1 MGVLELSKIESAAFV
16 PQSSVAQ
23 KEVVSS
29 VNASRA
35 KNSGEEHTAVLE
47 ENVLKAIDQ
56 AQEMAKIFNRSLN
69 FRYLKEADRYQVEV
83 VDESNGDVIRRI
95 PPDEIVGFIEHVNE
109 LIGSLFDKEL

>member
-1 MGVLELSKIESAAFV
+1 MGVLDLSKVGSTAFV
-16 PQSSVAQ
+16 SQGSVAQ
-23 KEVVSS
+23 KEVVPS
-29 VNASRA
+29 VNAARA
-35 KNSGEEHTAVLE
+35 INGGEEHVAVQE
-47 ENVLKAIDQ
+47 ESVLKAIDQ

-83 VDESNGDVIRRI
+83 VDESNGEVIRKI